1 MGRVFI
7 YDTTLRDGTQGE
19 GISLTV
25 EDKLKIARQLDKFG
39 VDYIEAGWP
48 GSNPKDLE
56 FFKRC
61 QSEEFQH
68 AKITAFGSTR
78 RMGIAVED
86 DPNIVSLLE
95 SGAQTIAIY
104 GKTSSF
110 QVTEALR
117 TTLQTNLEMIHDSI
131 SYLKANGREV
141 IFDAEHFFDGFKE
154 NPDYAL
160 ECLHTAEQAGA
171 DWIVLCDTNG
181 GTLPF
186 EVESIVSK
194 VCAELTTPIG
204 IHTHNDGELG
214 VANSLMA
221 VRAGATQ
228 VQGTINGYG
237 ERCGNAN
244 LCSIIPN
251 LVLKMGMQC
260 LRSKEDVARLTSTA
274 HYISEIANVAL
285 PNSQPFVGYS
295 AFAHKA
301 GMHVNAIA
309 KNPVTY
315 ESISPDSV
323 GNHRRIL
330 ISELSA
336 GDNLVYKAQELGYD
350 VDRHNPKT
358 RSMLQRIKQL
368 EFEGYQF
375 ESAEASLELLIRESF
390 TGEPSFFEL
399 ISFRASNEYSK
410 MASTE
415 SEAQVTV
422 RVNGQIKRST
432 SKGIGPVNALDHAMR
447 NVLSAVFPAVSET
460 QLVDYKVRVLDGS
473 AGTASKVRVLIETT
487 NGKITWTTIGVSE
500 NIIEASC
507 KALVDSFNYLLCHTD
522 LEADPVPQAEEQSQA
537 VI

>member
-1 MGRVFI
+1 MGRVFL

-19 GISLTV
+19 GVSLSV
-25 EDKLKIARQLDKFG
+25 EDKLKIAIQLDKFG
-39 VDYIEAGWP
+39 IDYIEAGWP

-61 QSEEFQH
+61 RSIAFQH

-78 RMGIAVED
+78 RVGIAVEED
-86 DPNIVSLLE
+86 SNILSLLE
-95 SGAQTIAIY
+95 AGTQSVAIY
-104 GKTSSF
+104 GKTSRF

-117 TTLQTNLEMIHDSI
+117 TSLQTNLEMIYDSI
-131 SYLKANGREV
+131 AYLKANGREV
-141 IFDAEHFFDGFKE
+141 IFDAEHFFDGYKMDPE
-154 NPDYAL
+154 YAL
-160 ECLHTAEQAGA
+160 ECLRTAERAGA

-181 GTLPF
+181 GSLPH
-186 EVESIVSK
+186 EVEDIVTS
-194 VCAELTTPIG
+194 VRNNIQTPIG

-244 LCSIIPN
+244 LCSVIPN
-251 LVLKMGMQC
+251 LILKMGKDC
-260 LRSKEDVARLTSTA
+260 LKSREDLARLTAVA
-274 HYISEIANVAL
+274 HYVSEVANVTL

-309 KNPVTY
+309 KNPATY
-315 ESISPDSV
+315 ESVTPEAV

-336 GDNLVYKAQELGYD
+336 GDNLVYKAQELGFD
-350 VDRHNPKT
+350 VDRHHPKT

-375 ESAEASLELLIRESF
+375 EGAEASLELLIRETF
-390 TGEPSFFEL
+390 ADQPSFFEL
-399 ISFRASNEYSK
+399 VSFKVTNGYSK
-410 MASTE
+410 MTE
-415 SEAQVTV
+415 TEAEAQVTV
-422 RVNGQIKRST
+422 RIDGQIKRST
-432 SKGIGPVNALDHAMR
+432 AKGSGPVNALDYALR
-447 NVLSAVFPAVSET
+447 NVLSSVFPCISGT
-460 QLVDYKVRVLDGS
+460 HLVDYKVRVLDGS
-473 AGTASKVRVLIETT
+473 AGTAAKVRVLIETT
-487 NGKITWTTIGVSE
+487 NGEMAWTTIGVSE

-507 KALVDSFNYLLCHTD
+507 KALVDSFNYLLFQQIATNDASITEQEHTH
-522 LEADPVPQAEEQSQA
+522 AS
-537 VI
+537 I